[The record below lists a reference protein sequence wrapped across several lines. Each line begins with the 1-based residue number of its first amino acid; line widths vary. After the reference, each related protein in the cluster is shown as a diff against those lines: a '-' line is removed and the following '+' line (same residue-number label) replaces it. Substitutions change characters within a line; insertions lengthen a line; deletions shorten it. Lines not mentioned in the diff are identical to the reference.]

1 MVDNTEVGKPVI
13 LAVSRQVSWL
23 QVLARKGVRVSAERL
38 YFGEQLPNHTLMQV
52 MNSQKVSVIIPAFNA
67 ADTLAETVASVL
79 KGTHQNLEVL
89 IVDDCSTDATDK
101 VAAKLVEQDSRIQYF
116 RNPQNYGVSKSRNL
130 MIYLA
135 TGEYVA
141 FIDSDDTWEPNKLE
155 VCLKMLA
162 DNPEVKAVA
171 HALRYLDKRGNK
183 LSYIPTYPTTKAEM
197 QAIKET
203 GECPWVFPSS
213 VVVDRSILLKEGGF
227 AEDWQVGEDT
237 ELFTKLAQKYGLL
250 AATAPLGNYR
260 IRGTS
265 LTDKHW
271 LKKRIASDCV
281 KENQL
286 RRLRGEK
293 ELSLNE
299 YEQLFFK
306 NLPLLQRLNKFRE
319 VLAQHY
325 MRKLGQSWLNREVL
339 PTIFYGLA
347 TTVLNPQ
354 ATVNKWKWMKTHE
367 KLSKERTEGISHSPQ
382 LNPQRS
388 SEIGR
393 LS

>member
-1 MVDNTEVGKPVI
+1 
-13 LAVSRQVSWL
+13 
-23 QVLARKGVRVSAERL
+23 
-38 YFGEQLPNHTLMQV
+38 
-52 MNSQKVSVIIPAFNA
+52 MNSEKVSVIIPAFNA

-79 KGTHQNLEVL
+79 KGTHKHLEIL
-89 IVDDCSTDATDK
+89 IVDDCSTDATDQ
-101 VAAKLVEQDSRIQYF
+101 VAAKLVEEDSRIQYF
-116 RNPQNYGVSKSRNL
+116 RNPKTYGVSKARNL
-130 MIYLA
+130 MIYRA
-135 TGEYVA
+135 TGDYVA

-162 DNPEVKAVA
+162 DYPEVKAVA

-203 GECPWVFPSS
+203 GESPWVFPSS

-227 AEDWQVGEDT
+227 AEDWEVGEDT

-250 AATAPLGNYR
+250 ATTEPLGNYR
-260 IRGTS
+260 IRRNS

-299 YEQLFFK
+299 YEQVCFK
-306 NLPLLQRLNKFRE
+306 NLPLLKRLNKFRE
-319 VLAQHY
+319 VLALHY

-339 PTIFYGLA
+339 PTLVYGIV
-347 TTVLNPQ
+347 TTAIHPQ
-354 ATVNKWKWMKTHE
+354 ATLNKWKWMKAHDKFSHQTAE
-367 KLSKERTEGISHSPQ
+367 DISHSAE
-382 LNPQRS
+382 LNRQQS
-388 SEIGR
+388 SEIGG

>member
-1 MVDNTEVGKPVI
+1 
-13 LAVSRQVSWL
+13 
-23 QVLARKGVRVSAERL
+23 
-38 YFGEQLPNHTLMQV
+38 

-67 ADTLAETVASVL
+67 VETLAEAVASVVNGSH
-79 KGTHQNLEVL
+79 KHLEIL
-89 IVDDCSTDATDK
+89 IVDDCSTDDTSNVGARL
-101 VAAKLVEQDSRIQYF
+101 AKQDSRIKFY

-130 MIYLA
+130 MIKRA
-135 TGEYVA
+135 NGKYVA
-141 FIDSDDTWEPNKLE
+141 FLDSDDTWEPNKLE

-183 LSYIPTYPTTKAEM
+183 LSYVPTYPTTKAEM

-203 GECPWVFPSS
+203 GESPWVFPSS
-213 VVVDRSILLKEGGF
+213 VVVDRLILLKEGGF
-227 AEDWQVGEDT
+227 AEDWEVGEDT

-260 IRGTS
+260 IRGNS

-271 LKKRIASDCV
+271 LKKRIASECV

-293 ELSLNE
+293 ELSLND
-299 YEQLFFK
+299 YEQLCFK

-319 VLAQHY
+319 VLALHY

-339 PTIFYGLA
+339 PTIVYGVA

-354 ATVNKWKWMKTHE
+354 ATVHKWKWMKNHE
-367 KLSKERTEGISHSPQ
+367 KLSHQTTEGISHSAE
-382 LNPQRS
+382 LNRQRS
-388 SEIGR
+388 SEIGG